1 MSYSEFL
8 HGLTA
13 EEVRKKNQFTKADD
27 VTKEQLRK
35 WRESEH
41 VLRMLRT
48 IRETKEFWSKAEEE
62 AWLKATGKKKR

>member
-1 MSYSEFL
+1 M
-8 HGLTA
+8 TA
-13 EEVRKKNQFTKADD
+13 EEVRKKNQFVKVED

-41 VLRMLRT
+41 VLNMLRA
-48 IRETKEFWSKAEEE
+48 IKETKEFWSKAEEE